1 MRELHLIRSEST
13 GNTLVLSESPDG
25 ERFSLAADEV
35 RAMLAASEEKSEP
48 RALTLRPRDIQDRI
62 RGGATVAQVAEQM
75 GVPEARVEPYAHP
88 VLLERARIAELAKN
102 SHPVREDGPARLT
115 LWEVL
120 ATALAARGEDLSRST
135 WDAHR
140 ETAGQWIVVVTWDE
154 HRAEWTLQNHTSSSA
169 TTVARNPLAA
179 ELMTAQ
185 RPAPQRPTPVAEEPP
200 REEESLLQHPDPTPA
215 APAKKRR
222 KAVTPHWEDVLLG
235 VRTNTKRPRS

>member
-1 MRELHLIRSEST
+1 MRELHLIRGEST
-13 GNTLVLSESPDG
+13 ASTLVLSDSPEG

-35 RAMLAASEEKSEP
+35 RAMLTSAEDKSEA
-48 RALTLRPRDIQDRI
+48 RTLSLRPRDIQDRI
-62 RGGATVAQVAEQM
+62 RSGATISQVAEHM
-75 GVPEARVEPYAHP
+75 GVTEARVEPYAHP

-102 SHPVREDGPARLT
+102 SHPVREDGPARLS

-120 ATALAARGEDLSRST
+120 ATALAARGEDLTAST

-140 ETAGQWIVVVTWDE
+140 EAGGQWIVVVTWGD

-179 ELMTAQ
+179 ELMDPP
-185 RPAPQRPTPVAEEPP
+185 RLAPVVEESEPPQEEEPP
-200 REEESLLQHPDPTPA
+200 A
-215 APAKKRR
+215 APVKKRR